1 MNQLRNHMDK
11 RLWCYCFIFCV
22 SSILIGRTSNS
33 WVPSSSLHLN
43 FIDSTNLQ
51 IPSNALNTFESL
63 QFVNKPNGMIG
74 AMDNTDSLK
83 KNSISVSIKAGR
95 PMTIFLNNY
104 SQNNN
109 FTSGL
114 FKPFSEY
121 TPPFTFG
128 FEIINGSKYIMALN
142 YQYFDKTNSSKD
154 RIQGDVVYRFYH
166 VVMTEVGKMIKY
178 NNFSLTPTIN
188 LNYKLSGTE
197 AVLVGYIPVG
207 FKEAI
212 IQTFQYKSLGIGL
225 GGAIK
230 YCFLSN
236 FYISTDVRFT
246 HNFEKSKPYRKLY
259 GGVDEFYNS
268 YRVNRDVFTLS
279 LNIGYQFNMGN

>member
-1 MNQLRNHMDK
+1 MNQLQNQMNK
-11 RLWCYCFIFCV
+11 RAWCYCFIFCV
-22 SSILIGRTSNS
+22 SSILNGRTGNS
-33 WVPSSSLHLN
+33 CSSSINMHLD
-43 FIDSTNLQ
+43 FTEYTNLQ
-51 IPSNALNTFESL
+51 IPSDTLNTPESL
-63 QFVNKPNGMIG
+63 RFVNKTNGIG
-74 AMDNTDSLK
+74 RFEENMDSPQ
-83 KNSISVSIKAGR
+83 KNGISVSVKAGL

-109 FTSGL
+109 FTPGL
-114 FKPFSEY
+114 LKPFSEY
-121 TPPFTFG
+121 TPPFIFG

-142 YQYFDKTNSSKD
+142 YQYFDKSNSSKD
-154 RIQGDVVYRFYH
+154 RIQGDVVDRFYH
-166 VVMTEVGKMIKY
+166 VVMTEVGKTIKC
-178 NNFSLTPTIN
+178 NNLSLIPSFN

-207 FKEAI
+207 FKEPI

-246 HNFEKSKPYRKLY
+246 HYFEKSKPYRKLY

-268 YRVNRDVFTLS
+268 YRVNRDVITLS
-279 LNIGYQFNMGN
+279 LNIGYRLNMGN